1 MVKKR
6 KKYNYD
12 SSIFNRDYLCFYL
25 PLYQYIIDNGI
36 INIYDNFKYEIVS
49 LKKLTYSIEKFND
62 IIPLYNTCMY
72 LLSDT
77 DDEST
82 MSNFYL
88 MLKYIHKFEQR
99 KLCMKKRIEFYLENY
114 ECSFLS
120 MTFDDNNIHLAND
133 RNIKKFLNKLDVEYV
148 ANVDYGGTNGRK
160 HYHAI
165 ITSQNIDL
173 SLYKYGNLDIKK
185 IVVKNSDKL
194 AYYLLKLTSHGF
206 KETDKVIYSR
216 KKRK

>member
-1 MVKKR
+1 MRKYKR
-6 KKYNYD
+6 YNYD
-12 SSIFNRDYLCFYL
+12 KEIFNRDYLVYYL

-36 INIYDNFKYEIVS
+36 IEFYDNFKYEIVS
-49 LKKLTYSIEKFND
+49 LKKLTYLIQKFND
-62 IIPLYNTCMY
+62 IVPLYNTCMY
-72 LLSDT
+72 LLSDN
-77 DDEST
+77 DDDST

-88 MLKYIHKFEQR
+88 MFKYIHKFEQR
-99 KLCMKKRIEFYLENY
+99 KTTMKKKIEYFLENY
-114 ECSFLS
+114 DCSFIT
-120 MTFDDNNIHLAND
+120 MTFDDDNLKYAND
-133 RNIKKFLNKLDVEYV
+133 VNIKRFLNKLGVEFIC
-148 ANVDYGGTNGRK
+148 NVDYGGINGRK

-194 AYYLLKLTSHGF
+194 AYYLLKLTAHGF

>member
-1 MVKKR
+1 MRKYKR
-6 KKYNYD
+6 YNYD
-12 SSIFNRDYLCFYL
+12 KEIFNRDYLVYYL

-36 INIYDNFKYEIVS
+36 IEIYDNFKYEIVS
-49 LKKLTYSIEKFND
+49 LKKLTYLIQKFD
-62 IIPLYNTCMY
+62 EIIPLYNTCLY

-82 MSNFYL
+82 MCNFYL
-88 MLKYIHKFEQR
+88 MFKYIHKFEQR
-99 KLCMKKRIEFYLENY
+99 KMTMKKKIEYFLENY
-114 ECSFLS
+114 DCSFIT
-120 MTFDDNNIHLAND
+120 MTFDDDHIQFAND
-133 RNIKKFLNKLDVEYV
+133 RNIKIFLNKLGVEYI